1 MARYKTLHGK
11 TLTGEVHPMGGM
23 VAPVFFPLSDGRTIN
38 PFQVAPWVN
47 DDSSDYR
54 QLHGIM
60 TSLRGEW
67 PCVPFGLPEPPAGM
81 PPEWTTDLSTDKP
94 VDAFA
99 HGFGA
104 NHDWELRE
112 EVDGAVTGTIH
123 YPDEHRIERL
133 ERRISEGADSALVI
147 DLTVFPRADCFL
159 PVALHPTLRLP
170 DTPGRAKLSFGGD
183 APRIWTYPI
192 PAEPSRSRLVANQQD
207 VAFSNLSDVDGHM
220 VDLTSLPFD
229 RDSEDLVMVT
239 GANGHVS
246 LTNRDENYRVTLDW
260 EGDKLPSVMLWLS
273 NQGRRQYPWNGR
285 HRALGIEPLAGVFDL
300 GPKLSSTNNPMAKS
314 GIKTGVAFTAGVAW
328 TIRCVVR
335 CETI

>member
-81 PPEWTTDLSTDKP
+81 PPEWTTDLSPDKP

-99 HGFGA
+99 HGYGA

-112 EVDGAVTGTIH
+112 EADGAVTGTIH
-123 YPDEHRIERL
+123 YPAEHPIERL

-207 VAFSNLSDVDGHM
+207 VAFSNLIDVDGHM